1 MRTRN
6 AVSTISYNSN
16 DFLERKLNHLVS
28 THQLQYWAYFVH
40 KAEDNEK
47 RDHKHLFLLP
57 DKLLDT
63 SSLHDELI
71 ELHPDGTLD
80 TCKLFRPSKWGDWY
94 FYGLHD
100 PCYLS
105 CHYDNDK
112 PKKFRYSASDLIC
125 SDEDIRHM
133 LDETIN
139 YSELL
144 SPSLKVVRE
153 HAEAGIPIQEFLR
166 LFPVKKSEVRYIKEI
181 YGLYHKE
188 DL

>member
-6 AVSTISYNSN
+6 AVSTISYNS
-16 DFLERKLNHLVS
+16 DEFLERKLNNMVRC
-28 THQLQYWAYFVH
+28 HQLQYWAYFNH

-57 DKLLDT
+57 DHIVDT
-63 SSLHDELI
+63 ASLQDELC

-100 PCYLS
+100 PAYLS

-112 PKKFRYSASDLIC
+112 PKKFRYQASDLVC
-125 SDEDIRHM
+125 SDTDIRQA

-153 HAEAGIPIQEFLR
+153 HAEAGIPIQDFLR

-181 YGLYHKE
+181 YSLYRK
-188 DL
+188 DAQ